1 MSTERVVF
9 WYGCNAVRHGDIIRH
24 AIDLLRAAGVEP
36 EPAGGP
42 SYCCGTQKDDKLHAA
57 EGMAKRT
64 VGKFNAFETGKVVSW
79 CPSCYRHMNSFM
91 GQYTD
96 ANFSISHFV
105 QILHA
110 NRERLTAAFTHPV
123 PRRVLLHKHVGFREV
138 PQTNRYVADLLR
150 LVPGLTLI
158 ESDYLAPGHM
168 CSALASVPA
177 AGRDVARRVCEDA
190 HAGGVD
196 EVATVFHSC
205 QRLLCGLEGTEAF
218 RVVNYVALLGAAMGR
233 EYPDEYRDWKL
244 AGNEA
249 EIRERVGAGRI
260 ARMGERMFETAL
272 LPELKRRPE
281 K

>member
-1 MSTERVVF
+1 MTTERVVF
-9 WYGCNAVRHGDIIRH
+9 WYGCNAVRHGDIIHH

-42 SYCCGTQKDDKLHAA
+42 SYCCGTQKDDKLNAA

-79 CPSCYRHMNSFM
+79 CPSCYRHMNTFM

-110 NRERLTAAFTHPV
+110 NRERLAAAFTHPV
-123 PRRVLLHKHVGFREV
+123 PRRVLLHKHVGFQEV
-138 PQTNRYVADLLR
+138 PETNQYVADLLR
-150 LVPGLTLI
+150 LVPGLTLV
-158 ESDYLAPGHM
+158 ETDYLAPGHM

-177 AGRDVARRVCEDA
+177 AGRDVARRLCEDA
-190 HAGGVD
+190 RAAGVD

-205 QRLLCGLEGTEAF
+205 QRLLCALEESEPF

-233 EYPDEYRDWKL
+233 AYPDEYRDWKL
-244 AGNEA
+244 AGSEA
-249 EIRERVGAGRI
+249 EIRERVGAERI
-260 ARMGERMFETAL
+260 ARMGEHMFETGL

>member
-1 MSTERVVF
+1 MSNQRVVF

-42 SYCCGTQKDDKLHAA
+42 SYCCGTQTDDKLHAA

-64 VGKFNAFETGKVVSW
+64 VSKFNAFDSGKVVSW

-110 NRERLTAAFTHPV
+110 NRERLAAGFTHPV
-123 PRRVLLHKHVGFREV
+123 RRRVLLHKHLGFHEV
-138 PQTNRYVADLLR
+138 PQTNQYVADLLR
-150 LVPGLTLI
+150 LVPGLTVV
-158 ESDYLAPGHM
+158 ETGYQAPGHM

-177 AGRDVARRVCEDA
+177 AARDVNRRVCEEA
-190 HAGGVD
+190 RAEGVE
-196 EVATVFHSC
+196 EVVTVFHSC
-205 QRLLCGLEGTEAF
+205 QRLLCALEETEPF

-244 AGNEA
+244 ADGEA
-249 EIRERVGAGRI
+249 KIRDCVGAERI
-260 ARMGERMFETAL
+260 AHMGERLFDTAL
-272 LPELKRRPE
+272 LPELKKRPE

>member
-1 MSTERVVF
+1 MSSERVVF
-9 WYGCNAVRHGDIIRH
+9 WYGCNAVRHGDIIHH
-24 AIDLLRAAGVEP
+24 AIDLLRAAGVDP

-110 NRERLTAAFTHPV
+110 NRERLAAAFTHPV
-123 PRRVLLHKHVGFREV
+123 PRRVLLHKHVGFQEV
-138 PQTNRYVADLLR
+138 PETNQYVADLLR
-150 LVPGLTLI
+150 LVPGLTLV
-158 ESDYLAPGHM
+158 ETDYLAPGHM

-177 AGRDVARRVCEDA
+177 AGRDVARRLCEDA
-190 HAGGVD
+190 RSAGVE

-205 QRLLCGLEGTEAF
+205 QRLLCGLEESEPF

-233 EYPDEYRDWKL
+233 AYPDEYRDWKL
-244 AGNEA
+244 AGSEA
-249 EIRERVGAGRI
+249 EIRERVGEERI
-260 ARMGERMFETAL
+260 ARMGERMFETGL

>member
-190 HAGGVD
+190 RAGGVD
-196 EVATVFHSC
+196 DVATVFHSC
-205 QRLLCGLEGTEAF
+205 QRLLCGLEGTEPF

-233 EYPDEYRDWKL
+233 EYPDDYRDWKL

>member
-1 MSTERVVF
+1 MSAERVVF
-9 WYGCNAVRHGDIIRH
+9 WYGCNAVRHGDIIHH

-42 SYCCGTQKDDKLHAA
+42 SYCCGTQKDDKLQAA

-64 VGKFNAFETGKVVSW
+64 VGKFNAFETARVVSW

-96 ANFSISHFV
+96 ANFSVSTFV

-110 NRERLTAAFTHPV
+110 NRERLASAFTHPV

-138 PQTNRYVADLLR
+138 PETNRYVADLLR
-150 LVPGLTLI
+150 LVPGLTLV
-158 ESDYLAPGHM
+158 ETDYLAPGHM
-168 CSALASVPA
+168 CSALAAVPA
-177 AGRDVARRVCEDA
+177 AGRDVARRLCEDA
-190 HAGGVD
+190 RAAEVE

-205 QRLLCGLEGTEAF
+205 QRLLCALEQTEPF

-233 EYPDEYRDWKL
+233 AYPDEYREWKL
-244 AGNEA
+244 AASEE
-249 EIRERVGAGRI
+249 EIRERVGAERI

>member
-1 MSTERVVF
+1 MNSEKVVF

-42 SYCCGTQKDDKLHAA
+42 SYCCGTQKDDKLQAA

-64 VGKFNAFETGKVVSW
+64 VGKFNAFEAGKVVSW

-110 NRERLTAAFTHPV
+110 NRERLAARFTHAV
-123 PRRVLLHKHVGFREV
+123 RRRVLLHKHLGFHEV
-138 PQTNRYVADLLR
+138 PQTNGYVADLLR
-150 LVPGLTLI
+150 LVPGLTVV
-158 ESDYLAPGHM
+158 ETEYQAPGHM

-177 AGRDVARRVCEDA
+177 AARDVTRRVCEEA
-190 HAGGVD
+190 RAEGV
-196 EVATVFHSC
+196 EQVVTVFHSC
-205 QRLLCGLEGTEAF
+205 QRILCGLEETEPF
-218 RVVNYVALLGAAMGR
+218 QVVNYVALLGAAMGS
-233 EYPDEYRDWKL
+233 EYPVEYRDWKL
-244 AGNEA
+244 AGSEE
-249 EIRERVGAGRI
+249 EIRGRVGAERI
-260 ARMGERMFETAL
+260 ARMGEHLFESAL

>member
-1 MSTERVVF
+1 MGTERVVF
-9 WYGCNAVRHGDIIRH
+9 WYGCNAVRHGDIIHH

-110 NRERLTAAFTHPV
+110 RRERLAAAFTHPV
-123 PRRVLLHKHVGFREV
+123 PRRILLHKHVGFQEV
-138 PQTNRYVADLLR
+138 PETNQYVADLLR
-150 LVPGLTLI
+150 LVPGLTLV
-158 ESDYLAPGHM
+158 ETDYLAPGHM

-177 AGRDVARRVCEDA
+177 AGRDVARRLCEDA
-190 HAGGVD
+190 RAEGVD

-205 QRLLCGLEGTEAF
+205 QRLLCALEETEPF

-233 EYPDEYRDWKL
+233 AYPDEYRDWKL
-244 AGNEA
+244 AGSDA
-249 EIRERVGAGRI
+249 EIRQRVGPERI
-260 ARMGERMFETAL
+260 ERMGERMFETGL